1 MKYFSFL
8 LITILF
14 FSCKDENMPFSAQS
28 SIDKAI
34 KVACQGNCDQ
44 ATIQFT
50 FRGKKYK
57 SERNNGAFRLE
68 RIFTDSTGT
77 YQDILTN
84 EGFLRYR
91 NDSLVKLPDS
101 TAVTLQ
107 NSVNSVHYFAQLPF
121 GLNAPAAQKKL
132 VGDTSIKGSPYYEIS
147 VTFSEEGGGTDH
159 EDKFMYWINKKTY
172 TADYLAYS
180 YAVNGGG
187 IRFREAYNPR
197 IVNGIRFVD
206 YNNYKPANLNH
217 ALTDLPD
224 LFEKGQLTL
233 LSKIEIEDVTVTL
246 ND

>member
-1 MKYFSFL
+1 MKYFCVL
-8 LITILF
+8 LIPFLF

-34 KVACQGNCDQ
+34 EVTCQGNCDQ

-57 SERNNGAFRLE
+57 SERTNGSFRLE
-68 RIFTDSTGT
+68 RIFTDSTGS

-84 EGFLRYR
+84 EEFLRYR
-91 NDSLVKLPDS
+91 NDSIVKLQDS
-101 TAVTLQ
+101 TVMELR
-107 NSVNSVHYFAQLPF
+107 NSVNSVHYFAQLPY

-132 VGDTSIKGSPYYEIS
+132 VGDTAIRGLPYYEIS
-147 VTFSEEGGGTDH
+147 VTFSEEGGGTDY
-159 EDKFMYWINKKTY
+159 EDRFMYWINKKTY
-172 TADYLAYS
+172 TVDYLAYS

-197 IVNGIRFVD
+197 TVNGIRFVD
-206 YNNYKPANLNH
+206 YNNYKPADLNH

-233 LSKIEIEDVTVTL
+233 LSKIELEDVTVTVD
-246 ND
+246 N